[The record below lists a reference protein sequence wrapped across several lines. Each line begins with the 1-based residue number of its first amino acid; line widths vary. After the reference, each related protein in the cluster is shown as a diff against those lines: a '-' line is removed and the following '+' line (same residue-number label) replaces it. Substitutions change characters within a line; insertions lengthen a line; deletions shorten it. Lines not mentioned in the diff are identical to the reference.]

1 MTSTSSKTLSPLYP
15 SQNDITLFPAELV
28 ARIFWLIPPKSIESP
43 ANYTQVCSYWRAVA
57 RSSPEIWTTLTLEP
71 PAKLQTR
78 TDADSF
84 EAALIDWISC
94 ASNSTIDL
102 PIHDHAVSKWPL
114 DFRESNTLELYVMVY
129 RRVVVEYSNKWRQ
142 LISSISWDAW
152 DFLSEVQR
160 PVSLTALEELTLSV
174 RSIQPDWILSSDP
187 PFYNSKYLHTLHLKI
202 SYEVKSY
209 PFLEALLTKT
219 VRVLTV
225 DCAAGIFEDFLR
237 PFLDL
242 SQLQRITHMSL
253 TRIHWTDATPDPTFP
268 MATLMNLQEL
278 KVDGS
283 VLGLSR
289 SLAVLT
295 LPSLV
300 KLSLSSKT
308 YPSDGLHG
316 PIVGPALLSF
326 MERKSHLGRGLLALT
341 LTGLLSDDSYEVITL
356 SSLSNILSTDA
367 ASEIQ
372 ELHIEAQVGFE
383 DPNMASL
390 MEILRYD
397 SNNSERQLL
406 PHLTT
411 FSATCLCFPSLPTHS
426 PFANFVHSRWWPK
439 DSKHMMPGVAKLERL
454 VLEDCR
460 LSKKTEKWLR
470 MCYESGLSDK

>member
-1 MTSTSSKTLSPLYP
+1 MTSTSFKTQVSSLYP
-15 SQNDITLFPAELV
+15 SRNDITLFSAELV
-28 ARIFWLIPPKSIESP
+28 ARIFWFIPPESIESP
-43 ANYTQVCSYWRAVA
+43 ATYTQVCSYWRAVA

-71 PAKLQTR
+71 PAKLRTR

-84 EAALIDWISC
+84 EAALVDWISC

-102 PIHDHAVSKWPL
+102 TIHDHAVSKWPL
-114 DFRESNTLELYVMVY
+114 EFRESNALELYVMVY
-129 RRVVVEYSNKWRQ
+129 RRVVVDYSNKWRR

-187 PFYNSKYLHTLHLKI
+187 PFYDSKYLHTLHLNI

-209 PFLEALLTKT
+209 PFLEALLTNT

-283 VLGLSR
+283 VLGTFKVNR
-289 SLAVLT
+289 CP
-295 LPSLV
+295 LPAAAAA
-300 KLSLSSKT
+300 
-308 YPSDGLHG
+308 G
-316 PIVGPALLSF
+316 
-326 MERKSHLGRGLLALT
+326 SHV
-341 LTGLLSDDSYEVITL
+341 S
-356 SSLSNILSTDA
+356 
-367 ASEIQ
+367 
-372 ELHIEAQVGFE
+372 
-383 DPNMASL
+383 
-390 MEILRYD
+390 
-397 SNNSERQLL
+397 
-406 PHLTT
+406 
-411 FSATCLCFPSLPTHS
+411 
-426 PFANFVHSRWWPK
+426 
-439 DSKHMMPGVAKLERL
+439 
-454 VLEDCR
+454 
-460 LSKKTEKWLR
+460 
-470 MCYESGLSDK
+470 